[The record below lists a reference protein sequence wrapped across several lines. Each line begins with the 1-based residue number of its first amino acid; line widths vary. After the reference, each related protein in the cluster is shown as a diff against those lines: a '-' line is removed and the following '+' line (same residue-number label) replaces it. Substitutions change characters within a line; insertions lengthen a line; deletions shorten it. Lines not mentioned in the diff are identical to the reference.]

1 MLFIKM
7 KSYFF
12 PMIVLLS
19 AVTLGQAQST
29 IAVGSP
35 VERSSPLREK
45 QKKEESSISTVYLN
59 DEWAVATF
67 DLTPGSSSQEQI
79 KDIPMRLDLQTNAF
93 EVKSPDG
100 IKELEASK
108 VEKFY
113 FKDPKTG
120 TTEVFFN
127 ASKFKLN
134 GAPMVGF
141 CKVTGNKVGL
151 ANCASTKIVR
161 ANYDPVLNVGNKED
175 ALLKITNLYLVKDG
189 NFFPA
194 TKKNCFDLM
203 GDKESEIK
211 KFIKD
216 KRVNLN
222 KEEGWSS
229 VIVHYDS
236 ISGSVV
242 DTNSPNK

>member
-1 MLFIKM
+1 MIFIKL
-7 KSYFF
+7 KFYFF
-12 PMIVLLS
+12 LTIILS
-19 AVTLGQAQST
+19 SAIGLAQAQST

-45 QKKEESSISTVYLN
+45 KKPEGSSLSTVYLN
-59 DEWAVATF
+59 DEWTVATF
-67 DLTPGSSSQEQI
+67 DLTPGSSSLEQI

-113 FKDPKTG
+113 FKNPKTG
-120 TTEVFFN
+120 TTEMFFN
-127 ASKFKLN
+127 VSKFKLN
-134 GAPMVGF
+134 GVPMVGF
-141 CKVTGNKVGL
+141 CKVTGNKVGM
-151 ANCASTKIVR
+151 ANCTSTKIVR

-175 ALLKITNLYLVKDG
+175 ALVKITNLYLVKDG

-203 GDKESEIK
+203 ADKEVEIK
-211 KFIKD
+211 KFIKEE
-216 KRVNLN
+216 RINLN

-229 VIVHYDS
+229 IVAYYDS
-236 ISGSVV
+236 M
-242 DTNSPNK
+242 